1 MRLVT
6 ILTLALSACLLSA
19 GDVRAEDTPR
29 IQSGA
34 SITVTVPAERV
45 RLVVGVSARADRA
58 KDAAARVATTL
69 NTVRDALV
77 KLGLDRNNLPSAG
90 YTVNADYNDP
100 NKANG
105 YLASSSLSV
114 ELSNLAL
121 LGSVVDTALGAGA
134 NQVSDIR
141 FLPKDEENARARALE
156 LAVQR
161 ARRDAEVLAKASG
174 TKLGPLLL
182 LTTQRVNMFGI
193 AETMMV
199 ADAGRKTT
207 DIPAPEISITASVQG
222 EWQITP

>member
-6 ILTLALSACLLSA
+6 ILALFTCLLSA
-19 GDVRAEDTPR
+19 GGVRAEDSPR

-58 KDAAARVATTL
+58 KDAAARVAATL
-69 NTVRDALV
+69 NGVRDALV

-90 YTVNADYNDP
+90 YVVNADYNDP
-100 NKANG
+100 NKSNG

-114 ELSNLAL
+114 ELSNLGL
-121 LGSVVDTALGAGA
+121 LGAVVDTALGAGA

-141 FLPKDEENARARALE
+141 FLPRDEESARARALE

-174 TKLGPLLL
+174 TKLGSLLL
-182 LTTQRVNMFGI
+182 LTTQRVSNFGVV
-193 AETMMV
+193 ETMRVMDS
-199 ADAGRKTT
+199 ATKTT
-207 DIPAPEISITASVQG
+207 DIPAPEISITAYVQG
-222 EWQITP
+222 EWQIIP